1 MTTAT
6 ATKAET
12 GVQSGTALYRRI
24 SIAMFFA
31 GFATFSLLYCV
42 QPLLPSLADHY
53 HITPAK
59 SSLALSIST
68 GFLAFS
74 ILLSSAF
81 SEALGRRGLMTAS
94 MLVASIFN
102 ILAGFAPNWHW
113 LLIARALEG
122 ILLGGVPAVAMAYL
136 AEEIAPR
143 GFGKIMGL
151 YVGGTAFGG
160 MMGRVGMG
168 SLIEWFNWQWAMA
181 IIGIID
187 LVAAIAFY
195 FLLPASKNFVAV
207 HGINIHHHNRAWIGH
222 IGSVRLLYIYLFIA
236 LVFGDFVA
244 ILNYTGFRMSG
255 APFFLSPTQIG
266 FIFISYVAGIIVSPI
281 AGNLT
286 NKYRRSSLLFVSVL
300 ILGVGLLVTLTN
312 SLFWFVIGIIFITIG
327 FFSAHAVASSW
338 VGRIAIG
345 AKGHATALYLLFYY
359 VGSSFIGAFGGWFW
373 FHGGWD
379 MVVAFTGFLAL
390 IACVFCYLLRRR
402 EIAHANL

>member
-1 MTTAT
+1 MITAT
-6 ATKAET
+6 AKKADT
-12 GVQSGTALYRRI
+12 GVQSGTALYKRI

-42 QPLLPSLADHY
+42 QPLLPSLANHY
-53 HITPAK
+53 HITPAQ

-81 SEALGRRGLMTAS
+81 SEALGRRGLMTFS
-94 MLVASIFN
+94 MIGASILN
-102 ILAGFAPNWHW
+102 IVAAFASDWHW
-113 LLIARALEG
+113 LLTARALEG

-168 SLIEWFNWQWAMA
+168 SLIEWFNWQWALA

-187 LVAAIAFY
+187 LIAAIAFY
-195 FLLPASKNFVAV
+195 FLLPPSKNFVAV
-207 HGINIHHHNRAWIGH
+207 HGINIHHHIRAWIGH

-255 APFFLSPTQIG
+255 APFFLTPTQIG
-266 FIFISYVAGIIVSPI
+266 FIFLSYVAGIIVSPI

-286 NKYRRSSLLFVSVL
+286 NKYRRSSLLFISVA
-300 ILGVGLLVTLTN
+300 ILAVGLLLTLSN
-312 SLFWFVIGIIFITIG
+312 SLFCFVVGIVLVTMG
-327 FFSAHAVASSW
+327 FFAAHAVASSW
-338 VGRIAIG
+338 VGRIAVG

-359 VGSSFIGAFGGWFW
+359 LGSSFIGAFGGWFW

-379 MVVAFTGFLAL
+379 FVIVFTGTLVLIAL
-390 IACVFCYLLRRR
+390 IFCYLLRQR
-402 EIAHANL
+402 EKA

>member
-1 MTTAT
+1 MTTST
-6 ATKAET
+6 ATKAEP
-12 GVQSGTALYRRI
+12 GVQSGTTLYRRI
-24 SIAMFFA
+24 SVAMFFA

-42 QPLLPSLADHY
+42 QPLLPSFANHY
-53 HITPAK
+53 HITPAN

-94 MLVASIFN
+94 MIGASILN
-102 ILAGFAPNWHW
+102 IVAALATSWHW
-113 LLIARALEG
+113 LLVARALEG

-168 SLIEWFNWQWAMA
+168 SLIEWFNWQWALA

-187 LVAAIAFY
+187 LIAAIAFY
-195 FLLPASKNFVAV
+195 FLLPPSKNFVAV
-207 HGINIHHHNRAWIGH
+207 HGINIHHHIRAWVGH
-222 IGSVRLLYIYLFIA
+222 IGSIRLLYIYLFIA

-255 APFFLSPTQIG
+255 APFFLSPTEVG
-266 FIFISYVAGIIVSPI
+266 FIFLSYVSGIIVSPI

-286 NKYRRSSLLFVSVL
+286 NKYHRSSLLFISVA
-300 ILGVGLLVTLTN
+300 ILALGLVLTLTN
-312 SLFWFVIGIIFITIG
+312 SLFWFIVGIICVTIG

-338 VGRIAIG
+338 VGRIAVG

-359 VGSSFIGAFGGWFW
+359 MGSSFIGAFGGWFW

-379 MVVAFTGFLAL
+379 MVIAFTGTLVI
-390 IACVFCYLLRRR
+390 IAFGFCYLLRRR
-402 EIAHANL
+402 ELA

>member
-1 MTTAT
+1 MITAT
-6 ATKAET
+6 ADTTEK
-12 GVQSGTALYRRI
+12 GVQSGTAQYKRI

-42 QPLLPSLADHY
+42 QPLLPSLANHY

-81 SEALGRRGLMTAS
+81 SENLGRRGLMTGS
-94 MLVASIFN
+94 MIGAAIFN

-168 SLIEWFNWQWAMA
+168 SLIEWFNWQWALG

-187 LVAAIAFY
+187 LLAAIAFY
-195 FLLPASKNFVAV
+195 FLLPLSKNFVAV
-207 HGINIHHHNRAWIGH
+207 RGINIHHHIRAWIGH
-222 IGSVRLLYIYLFIA
+222 IGSVRLLYIFFYIA
-236 LVFGDFVA
+236 LIFGDFVA
-244 ILNYTGFRMSG
+244 ILNYTGFRLSG
-255 APFFLSPTQIG
+255 APFYLSPTQIG

-281 AGNLT
+281 AGSMT
-286 NKYRRSSLLFVSVL
+286 NKYRRSSLLCCAVF
-300 ILGVGLLVTLTN
+300 ILFAGLLFTL
-312 SLFWFVIGIIFITIG
+312 SEWLPIFIIGIILVTIG
-327 FFSAHAVASSW
+327 FFTAHAVASSW
-338 VGRIAIG
+338 VGRIAVG
-345 AKGHATALYLLFYY
+345 AKGHASALYLLFYY
-359 VGSSFIGAFGGWFW
+359 LGSSFIGAFGGWFW
-373 FHGGWD
+373 FHGGWN
-379 MVVAFTGFLAL
+379 MVIVFTGSLLIIAL
-390 IACVFCYLLRRR
+390 ILCCLLRQR
-402 EIAHANL
+402 ETAQM

>member
-1 MTTAT
+1 MITAT
-6 ATKAET
+6 AKKADT
-12 GVQSGTALYRRI
+12 GVQSGTALYKRI

-42 QPLLPSLADHY
+42 QPLLPSLANHY
-53 HITPAK
+53 HITPAQ

-81 SEALGRRGLMTAS
+81 SEALGRRGLMTFS
-94 MLVASIFN
+94 MIGASILN
-102 ILAGFAPNWHW
+102 IVAAFASDWHW
-113 LLIARALEG
+113 LLTARAFEG

-168 SLIEWFNWQWAMA
+168 SLIEWFNWQWALA

-187 LVAAIAFY
+187 LIAAIAFY
-195 FLLPASKNFVAV
+195 FLLPPSKNFIAV
-207 HGINIHHHNRAWIGH
+207 HGVNIHHHIRAWIGH

-255 APFFLSPTQIG
+255 APFFLTPTQIG
-266 FIFISYVAGIIVSPI
+266 FIFLSYVAGIIVSPI

-286 NKYRRSSLLFVSVL
+286 NKYRRSSLLFISVA
-300 ILGVGLLVTLTN
+300 ILAVGLLLTLSN
-312 SLFWFVIGIIFITIG
+312 SLFCFVVGIVLVTMG
-327 FFSAHAVASSW
+327 FFAAHAVASSW
-338 VGRIAIG
+338 VGRIAVG

-359 VGSSFIGAFGGWFW
+359 LGSSFIGAFGGWFW

-379 MVVAFTGFLAL
+379 FVIVFTGTLVVIAL
-390 IACVFCYLLRRR
+390 LFCYLLRQR
-402 EIAHANL
+402 EKA

>member
-6 ATKAET
+6 AKMAET
-12 GVQSGTALYRRI
+12 GVQSGTAVYRRI

-42 QPLLPSLADHY
+42 QPLLPSLANHY

-94 MLVASIFN
+94 MLIASIFN

-168 SLIEWFNWQWAMA
+168 SLIEWFNWQWALA

-195 FLLPASKNFVAV
+195 FLLPPSKNFIAV
-207 HGINIHHHNRAWIGH
+207 RGINIHHHIRAWIGH

-266 FIFISYVAGIIVSPI
+266 FIFVSYVAGIIVSPI

-286 NKYRRSSLLFVSVL
+286 NKYHRSSLLFVSVA
-300 ILGVGLLVTLTN
+300 ILGAGLLITLAD
-312 SLFWFVIGIIFITIG
+312 SLFWFVIGIIFVTIG

-359 VGSSFIGAFGGWFW
+359 IGSSIIGSFGGWFW

-379 MVVAFTGFLAL
+379 MVIVFTGSLVVIAFL
-390 IACVFCYLLRRR
+390 FCYLLRQR
-402 EIAHANL
+402 ELA